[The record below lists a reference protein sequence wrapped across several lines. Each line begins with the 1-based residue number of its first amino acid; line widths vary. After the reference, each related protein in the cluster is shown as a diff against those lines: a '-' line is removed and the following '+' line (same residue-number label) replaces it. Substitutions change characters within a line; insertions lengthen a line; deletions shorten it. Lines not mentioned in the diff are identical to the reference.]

1 MMPQERLIPFARYYV
16 SSCAFDSTG
25 KRNWS
30 CRSMH
35 QERKIPKKRFVNRS
49 ACYAFICRLL
59 KSTSTEIAEPDFTL
73 LIDAIVSQVHPS
85 AVPAVVSRTMRS
97 ADSVRLW
104 NFFEKHI
111 LSSVYK
117 MLTKVTLTP
126 QTDQRYNGFE
136 RDVENVPK
144 TGYFAWKRETWNN
157 VGRYSSQHCRTDPA
171 FCFFAVVWKQNEHK
185 LFLLSIANKNSAFRF
200 ASMK

>member
-1 MMPQERLIPFARYYV
+1 MPLHAYRFGCCILWRAVWKILNAWSAEIAIMRTSSLTVMMPQERLIPFARYYV

-97 ADSVRLW
+97 ADSVRL
-104 NFFEKHI
+104 
-111 LSSVYK
+111 
-117 MLTKVTLTP
+117 
-126 QTDQRYNGFE
+126 
-136 RDVENVPK
+136 
-144 TGYFAWKRETWNN
+144 
-157 VGRYSSQHCRTDPA
+157 
-171 FCFFAVVWKQNEHK
+171 
-185 LFLLSIANKNSAFRF
+185 
-200 ASMK
+200 